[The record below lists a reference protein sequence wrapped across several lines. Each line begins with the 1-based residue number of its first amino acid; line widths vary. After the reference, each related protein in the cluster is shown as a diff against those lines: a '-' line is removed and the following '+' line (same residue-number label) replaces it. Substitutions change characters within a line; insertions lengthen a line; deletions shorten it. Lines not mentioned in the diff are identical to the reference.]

1 MQNAEYLGTRKPM
14 SQNSVCILARTGT
27 MMHRKV
33 QQYSHLC
40 SCEED

>member
-14 SQNSVCILARTGT
+14 SQNSVCILARMGT
-27 MMHRKV
+27 KTHRKV
-33 QQYSHLC
+33 QQYSHIS